1 MDGGVGLHVVPQ
13 VWVQLSCGDVT
24 EDQDHGLAAGLQ
36 HIVEGRADI
45 VPGPLVED
53 VVVGEN
59 QDGPLTPLGCLTD
72 GVRYVV

>member
-13 VWVQLSCGDVT
+13 VGVEVPGGDVSQ
-24 EDQDHGLAAGLQ
+24 DQDHGLTAALQ
-36 HIVEGRADI
+36 HVVQGRPDI
-45 VPGPLVED
+45 VAGPLVED